1 MLSCSN
7 AHTKQVSESS
17 PNQSIESRA
26 CDLHP
31 WAMQCIHVCYL
42 LCWGGNFQGK
52 FSFIYIYVC
61 CSSYSR
67 PSTPQHF
74 STQVGFTQILKADE
88 QTGSECWLTGELK
101 PLILPAAL
109 VTDYC
114 LAHRCV
120 RVCVGWWCS
129 GARRRAHC
137 IGCSQVGTEISLRT
151 HRGGLIVS
159 KGKST
164 QPLSIYHEP
173 VS

>member
-1 MLSCSN
+1 MFRYIKLLKCTHQASVKSQ
-7 AHTKQVSESS
+7 APASL
-17 PNQSIESRA
+17 ESRA
-26 CDLHP
+26 CGLHP

-74 STQVGFTQILKADE
+74 STQVGFTQLLKADE

-120 RVCVGWWCS
+120 RVCAGWWCS

-137 IGCSQVGTEISLRT
+137 IGCSQVGIEISLRT
-151 HRGGLIVS
+151 HRGGVIVKAS
-159 KGKST
+159 L
-164 QPLSIYHEP
+164 PNL
-173 VS
+173 